1 VKRIAAILFALSVSF
16 VAAPK
21 ATAQRLSKDKE
32 GDPGYKLRV
41 EVVDRV
47 TTAINYRNRS
57 GSTMIGFRGTPLQ
70 PGARGEAKVESKRGY
85 TEVRAAF
92 DNMIPAN
99 RYGRQYLTYV
109 LWAVTPEG
117 RSTNLGELVLKGTK
131 SNVDVTTGFQAFGLV
146 VTAEPYYAVSQPS
159 DRVVLENYVR
169 PETLGKVEEIH
180 TEYELV
186 EKNTFA
192 LERMPKQLL
201 PPVLDVALPLDLQ
214 EAENAVRI
222 AKWAGAEG
230 AAWDVMAQAEDL
242 LEQAEG
248 YYVHKAGDKPIS
260 TVAREAVQTAEDA
273 RLITMRS
280 ATVGALRRR

>member
-1 VKRIAAILFALSVSF
+1 MKRAIVIVFALSVWGM
-16 VAAPK
+16 
-21 ATAQRLSKDKE
+21 ATPEATSQRLSKEKE
-32 GDPGYKLRV
+32 GYPAYKLRV

-47 TTAINYRNRS
+47 TAAINYRNRS

-109 LWAVTPEG
+109 LWSVTPEG

-131 SNVDVTTGFQAFGLV
+131 SKADVTTGFQAFGLV
-146 VTAEPYYAVSQPS
+146 VTAEPYFAVTQPR

-169 PETLGKVEEIH
+169 PETLGKIEEIR
-180 TEYELV
+180 TEYQLV
-186 EKNTFA
+186 EKNTLA
-192 LERMPKQLL
+192 LEKMPKQLL

-222 AKWAGAEG
+222 AKWAGAED
-230 AAWDVMAQAEDL
+230 AAWNIMAQAEDL

-248 YYVHKAGDKPIS
+248 YYVRRAGDKAIS
-260 TVAREAVQTAEDA
+260 TAAREAVQTAEDA
-273 RLITMRS
+273 RLIAMRS
-280 ATVGALRRR
+280 TTAPSARRR